1 VPGKDG
7 KQIFAYG
14 GQSRGELVRYDPH
27 SGRAEPFLSGI
38 SAEQLDFSRDGK
50 RVAYV
55 TFPEGILWCSKID
68 GTEKIPLTN
77 SSLYAGVPHWS
88 PDGTRIA
95 FAAAPPGGLWKVY
108 VVSAQGGNPQ
118 MVTHGPNDELDPTWS
133 PDGDTL
139 IFGQFVRTPG
149 MRIYSVNLRTG
160 RVSTIPGSEGMFSPR
175 MSPDGRFIAATDS
188 AEGVKL
194 LLFDRNSQKWSLV
207 AEDKNFGGGWQV
219 WSNDSRTCIPRLPM
233 TLEN

>member
-1 VPGKDG
+1 MQQD
-7 KQIFAYG
+7 
-14 GQSRGELVRYDPH
+14 RRHGENPPHQLISICWCAALV
-27 SGRAEPFLSGI
+27 
-38 SAEQLDFSRDGK
+38 
-50 RVAYV
+50 
-55 TFPEGILWCSKID
+55 
-68 GTEKIPLTN
+68 
-77 SSLYAGVPHWS
+77 
-88 PDGTRIA
+88 A